1 MPRSGSIRDHVRPRN
16 QPYLQN
22 EVIAERL
29 QQLLSP
35 VVYSQL
41 GLYRQLG
48 HRARILTLP
57 LMMAVVLTLIW
68 RQVPSVEE
76 LTRVLEREELLWA
89 KATKVTQKALSKRFL
104 ELKAELFKHVFQ
116 DLLGPMR
123 VRWQARQRRP
133 LPPSVRQAQQS
144 FAAIW
149 IADGSTLEA
158 LFRKLKSLEDAPVGQ
173 LGGKMMVVLDL
184 VRRLPVEVW
193 VESAPYAHDTTFTK
207 GLLQL
212 IEAPTLLIL
221 DRGFWDFRFFQDL
234 IEAQSAFITR
244 LKTGTAIEVLECLSQ
259 SPWHR
264 DSRIRLGKGYQGTP
278 ILTLRLIEVRV
289 GQQWYR
295 YLTSVLDPTV
305 LPPGMI
311 ADLYARRWRIEDTF
325 NTVKRLLGLSYLW
338 TGSFNGIALQVWATW
353 IVYIVLADF
362 ADELADELALPVE
375 RISLEMLYR
384 GLYHFSVAYDK
395 GLATDPIDYFADPRN
410 QDLDVVKSLRK
421 KRPRLELAPFPKNL
435 TSESFP

>member
-1 MPRSGSIRDHVRPRN
+1 V
-16 QPYLQN
+16 QN
-22 EVIAERL
+22 EVIEARL
-29 QQLLSP
+29 NQLLSP
-35 VVYSQL
+35 VVYNQL

-76 LTRVLEREELLWA
+76 LTRVLEREDLLWA
-89 KATKVTQKALSKRFL
+89 KATRVTQKALSKRL
-104 ELKAELFKHVFQ
+104 LHLKAVLFKQVFQ
-116 DLLGPMR
+116 DLLEPMAE
-123 VRWQARQRRP
+123 RWQQRQNRP
-133 LPPSVRQAQQS
+133 LPPSVRYAQQS

-193 VESAPYAHDTTFTK
+193 VESAPYAHDTTFTDR
-207 GLLQL
+207 LLSMIQ
-212 IEAPTLLIL
+212 APTLLIL
-221 DRGFWDFRFFQDL
+221 DRGFWDFRFFAAIL
-234 IEAQSAFITR
+234 ETHSAFITR
-244 LKTGTAIEVLECLSQ
+244 LKAGAAIEVLECLSQ

-264 DSRIRLGKGYQGTP
+264 DSRIRLGKGYQGNP
-278 ILTLRLIEVRV
+278 ILTLRLVEVRV
-289 GQQWYR
+289 GSQWYR

-305 LPPGMI
+305 LPPGMV

-325 NTVKRLLGLSYLW
+325 HTVKRLLGLSYLW
-338 TGSFNGIALQVWATW
+338 TGAFNGIALQVWATW
-353 IVYIVLADF
+353 IVYIVLADL

-395 GLATDPIDYFADPRN
+395 GRATDPIAYFADPQN

-421 KRPRLELAPFPKNL
+421 KRPQLEFTPFPKTL
-435 TSESFP
+435 TAESFP

>member
-1 MPRSGSIRDHVRPRN
+1 M
-16 QPYLQN
+16 
-22 EVIAERL
+22 
-29 QQLLSP
+29 
-35 VVYSQL
+35 
-41 GLYRQLG
+41 
-48 HRARILTLP
+48 RAR
-57 LMMAVVLTLIW
+57 W
-68 RQVPSVEE
+68 QERQHR
-76 LTRVLEREELLWA
+76 L
-89 KATKVTQKALSKRFL
+89 
-104 ELKAELFKHVFQ
+104 
-116 DLLGPMR
+116 
-123 VRWQARQRRP
+123 
-133 LPPSVRQAQQS
+133 LPPSVRPAQQS

-184 VRRLPVEVW
+184 VRRLPVDVW
-193 VESAPYAHDTTFTK
+193 VESAPYAHDTTFTEN
-207 GLLQL
+207 LLTL

-244 LKTGTAIEVLECLSQ
+244 LKTGAAIEVLECLSQ

-264 DSRIRLGKGYQGTP
+264 DSRICLGPGYQGTP

-305 LPPGMI
+305 LPPGMV
-311 ADLYARRWRIEDTF
+311 ADLYARRWRIEETF

-395 GLATDPIDYFADPRN
+395 GLATDPIAYFADPRN
-410 QDLDVVKSLRK
+410 QDLDVVKALRK
-421 KRPRLELAPFPKNL
+421 KRPRLEFAPFPKTL